1 MRRLLLAAA
10 GLALLVPAGLS
21 QTVWA
26 QTAPAPGGPAAIA
39 GQFGG
44 PGPMGGPGMPPP
56 PPGGPRGPGGPGM
69 MPPPPPPSRAAHF
82 HLQRGDALVDVK
94 CADDDTTKACAD
106 TVNAMLDK
114 LAALPEPARN

>member
-10 GLALLVPAGLS
+10 GLALLIPAAL
-21 QTVWA
+21 A
-26 QTAPAPGGPAAIA
+26 QTAPAPGAPPAA
-39 GQFGG
+39 GQ

-114 LAALPEPARN
+114 LAALPAPARN